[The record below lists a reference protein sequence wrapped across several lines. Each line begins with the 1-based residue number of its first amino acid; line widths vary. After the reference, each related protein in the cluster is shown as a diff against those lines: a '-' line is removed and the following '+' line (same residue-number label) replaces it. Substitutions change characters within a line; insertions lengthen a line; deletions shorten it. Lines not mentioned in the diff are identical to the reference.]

1 MLGWIREWAAG
12 LCSQRRRVAP
22 RIEPVLST
30 DDHYSDRTE
39 RIAEIRRQIAEGTYD
54 TPQRLEAAVEGFLD
68 SDDAREEA
76 DSVRRSPPLRG
87 PHRPR

>member
-1 MLGWIREWAAG
+1 MLGWIRERAVG

-22 RIEPVLST
+22 RIELVLST
-30 DDHYSDRTE
+30 DDHHSDRTE

-54 TPQRLEAAVEGFLD
+54 TPQRLEAAVEGFLA
-68 SDDAREEA
+68 SDDARDEA
-76 DSVRRSPPLRG
+76 VRRSPPLRG